1 MKKVEEIVNR
11 MINNGVIPMNE
22 YYYDICNFICD
33 NLDETFLKIYDEKD
47 INVQKLYNDTLE
59 SFAMY
64 GDKRLLVNLY
74 KTLHSAKI
82 IINTDD
88 SDSTKISQFKS
99 SIDTTHKNANG
110 MFSARGIMIP
120 KRYNDLARVYFG
132 HEAHHILKDV
142 NPREYRYM
150 LKYADVIPMF
160 YELVESDKFDDT
172 SKKAIINNR
181 LALLY
186 NIKNE
191 MNNRDLY
198 DDNYVRKIINSKK
211 FQYLNSFYY
220 SVILYRMY
228 KINPHHILN
237 LVKMVLNGEITTCDL
252 INKLGI
258 NNRCLDYEVK
268 EEIKVLKK

>member
-1 MKKVEEIVNR
+1 
-11 MINNGVIPMNE
+11 
-22 YYYDICNFICD
+22 
-33 NLDETFLKIYDEKD
+33 
-47 INVQKLYNDTLE
+47 
-59 SFAMY
+59 MY

-268 EEIKVLKK
+268 DEIKVLKK

>member
-11 MINNGVIPMNE
+11 MIKNGVIPMSE
-22 YYYDICNFICD
+22 YDYDICNFICD
-33 NLDETFLKIYDEKD
+33 KLDETYLKIYEEKD
-47 INVQKLYNDTLE
+47 INVQQLYNDTLE

-64 GDKRLLVNLY
+64 GDKRLLINLY
-74 KTLHSAKI
+74 KTLNSAKI
-82 IINTDD
+82 FISNDNNY
-88 SDSTKISQFKS
+88 STKISQFKT
-99 SIDTTHKNANG
+99 SIDTTHKNDTG
-110 MFSARGIMIP
+110 MFNARGIMIP
-120 KRYNDLARVYFG
+120 KKYNDLARVYFG

-142 NPREYRYM
+142 NPLEYRYM

-160 YELVESDKFDDT
+160 YELVESDNFDET

-186 NIKNE
+186 NIKKE
-191 MNNRDLY
+191 MNNCNLSDE
-198 DDNYVRKIINSKK
+198 NYIRKIINSKN

-228 KINPHHILN
+228 KVNPQHILN
-237 LVKMVLNGEITTCDL
+237 LVKMVLNREITTNDL

-258 NNRCLDYEVK
+258 NNRFLDYEVTD
-268 EEIKVLKK
+268 EIKILKK